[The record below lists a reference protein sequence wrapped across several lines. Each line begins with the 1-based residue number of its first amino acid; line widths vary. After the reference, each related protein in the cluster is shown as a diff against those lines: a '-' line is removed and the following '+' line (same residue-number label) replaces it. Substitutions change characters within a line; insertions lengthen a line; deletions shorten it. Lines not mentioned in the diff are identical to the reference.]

1 MSMGLGLAAGYTSA
15 ATDVPMKFCPKCGVL
30 KPLSLFSRSSAN
42 KDGLQ
47 LWCRSCQSI
56 AAKARAARCKAAKA
70 AAKEEG
76 ASKSDVSTPS
86 TVEDGSTHIRR
97 SDYHVVS
104 ASDAEVLGGV
114 VPAGKPASNSVLRA
128 HGFQRCSKCHSILP
142 LSEFTSSSGRVDY
155 YCKEC
160 RRQTTSS
167 SRSAASS
174 ETLRASNAELKKAMS
189 VEVPAAKVVAR
200 NGVPTSESKLPRRLR
215 RLSPPLAADAVPGSS
230 ACMSS
235 VDVCIESGVCSDL
248 SDTRGFNPLFE
259 GISSEELFS
268 ELEARGFALDGVYR
282 LRVIRERVVR

>member
-1 MSMGLGLAAGYTSA
+1 MGTMMTMDLGLAAAYTSA
-15 ATDVPMKFCPKCGVL
+15 ATDVPMKFCPKCGVS

-47 LWCRSCQSI
+47 CWCRSCQSI
-56 AAKARAARCKAAKA
+56 AAKARAARRKAAKA

-114 VPAGKPASNSVLRA
+114 VPAGKPASNSALRA

-155 YCKEC
+155 YCKAC
-160 RRQTTSS
+160 RKSSTAS
-167 SRSAASS
+167 SRSAVSS
-174 ETLRASNAELKKAMS
+174 AKLRASNAELKKAMS

-215 RLSPPLAADAVPGSS
+215 RLAPPHPCGG
-230 ACMSS
+230 CR
-235 VDVCIESGVCSDL
+235 SGEFRPRV
-248 SDTRGFNPLFE
+248 
-259 GISSEELFS
+259 FS
-268 ELEARGFALDGVYR
+268 GCVY
-282 LRVIRERVVR
+282 

>member
-1 MSMGLGLAAGYTSA
+1 MTMGLGLAAAYASA
-15 ATDVPMKFCPKCGVL
+15 ATDVPMKFCPKCGVS

-56 AAKARAARCKAAKA
+56 AAKARAARRK

-86 TVEDGSTHIRR
+86 TIAEGSTHIRR

-104 ASDAEVLGGV
+104 ASDAEVLGGI

-155 YCKEC
+155 YCKGC
-160 RRQTTSS
+160 RKS
-167 SRSAASS
+167 SAASS
-174 ETLRASNAELKKAMS
+174 AKLRASNEELKKAMS
-189 VEVPAAKVVAR
+189 VEVPVSKVVAR

-230 ACMSS
+230 DRVSS

-248 SDTRGFNPLFE
+248 SDTRGINPLFD